1 MCVTAEITSHLKKNP
16 KMVTK
21 VLLTHTV
28 HPHIAHST
36 EAIGIN
42 LELCNWKV
50 IFTSKPGDNFFKR
63 GEGVSVTEAT

>member
-1 MCVTAEITSHLKKNP
+1 
-16 KMVTK
+16 MVTK

-36 EAIGIN
+36 EDIGIN

-50 IFTSKPGDNFFKR
+50 IFKSKPGDNFKK
-63 GEGVSVTEAT
+63 GWEGVSVTEAT